1 MTSGEGCTKI
11 YTMDKKTLIF
21 TVIFAAL
28 VVVGLLLY
36 IALGSTGGNVA
47 VISLDG
53 EIYEKIDLSRVEAAY
68 DIEIKT
74 QYGMNIVHVQPG
86 AIGVSYA
93 DCPDKVCVNRGSIT
107 GGGIP
112 IACVPHRLV
121 ISIEGGDIDG

>member
-1 MTSGEGCTKI
+1 
-11 YTMDKKTLIF
+11 MDKKTLIF
-21 TVIFAAL
+21 TVIFAVL

-53 EIYEKIDLSRVEAAY
+53 QVYEKIDLSRVEAAY

-74 QYGMNIVHVQPG
+74 RYGMNIVHVQPG

-121 ISIEGGDIDG
+121 ITIEGGDIDG